1 VKGSVELAGHAKAFI
16 CDWNKIDYRAGLKAA
31 ACVCYAADKAS
42 YRTIMSQQPA
52 GLR

>member
-1 VKGSVELAGHAKAFI
+1 MSLQATRRLLFATE
-16 CDWNKIDYRAGLKAA
+16 NKIDYRGGLKAA

-42 YRTIMSQQPA
+42 YRTIMSQQPV